1 MSSAALIAIGTGT
14 DRSCGKAAP
23 RSGDP
28 PDAARK
34 PGGDDTRMTALVPD
48 LDQVTVEHAMHAG
61 VFTCAEDASLEA
73 AAALMARYSIHCVVV
88 LEGPDDEKPW
98 GIVSDLD
105 LVSAAFDHDVADWT
119 AGTAAGTPAVTIEA
133 DAPLRRAAQLMREY
147 GISHLVVVDPGAD
160 TPLGVISTLDL
171 ARFVAGDQE
180 DASSGRR

>member
-1 MSSAALIAIGTGT
+1 
-14 DRSCGKAAP
+14 
-23 RSGDP
+23 
-28 PDAARK
+28 
-34 PGGDDTRMTALVPD
+34 MTALAPD

-73 AAALMARYSIHCVVV
+73 AAALMARYSIHCVIV
-88 LEGPDDEKPW
+88 LEGSDDEKPW

-105 LVSAAFDHDVADWT
+105 LVSSAFDHDAAAWT

-147 GISHLVVVDPGAD
+147 GISHLVVVDPGAQ

-171 ARFVAGDQE
+171 ARVIAESQE
-180 DASSGRR
+180 GGNSGGG